1 MLQTG
6 WKISFAVLFFILIHM
21 LPIRKL
27 SEESMRDIIPIVT
40 FGYFGYLTSTIFF
53 FMVSF
58 AIPASL
64 LGLLI
69 KSIHRIKNEE
79 MLVSLKIRY
88 YYEIFISCFIV
99 YMLDFFQDVALKYL
113 KKPVDKYTPPIYMKY
128 IIHQLFAPIFFI
140 DIVYNL
146 AEDKKN
152 SILPR
157 NKKLPKKNFVYF
169 ILENT
174 LVLLYMSYAI
184 GMCYS
189 YYKGV
194 YPSFK
199 DMIQEQKPYFL
210 FQLLSSALLLFVYV
224 LFFQSDIIK
233 NE

>member
-1 MLQTG
+1 MMQIA
-6 WKISFAVLFFILIHM
+6 WKIPLVFLFFILIHL
-21 LPIRKL
+21 LPIRKR
-27 SEESMRDIIPIVT
+27 SEESIQDIITIVT
-40 FGYFGYLTSTIFF
+40 FRYFGYLTSTVFF
-53 FMVSF
+53 FMISF
-58 AIPASL
+58 LFPASL

-69 KSIHRIKNEE
+69 KNIHNINNKE
-79 MLVSLKIRY
+79 MFISLKIRY
-88 YYEIFISCFIV
+88 YYEIFVSCFII
-99 YMLDFFQDVALKYL
+99 YMLDFFQDVILNYL

-152 SILPR
+152 SIGPR
-157 NKKLPKKNFVYF
+157 KRKLPKKNFVYF

-189 YYKGV
+189 YYKGL

-210 FQLLSSALLLFVYV
+210 FQLLSSALLLFVYI